1 MELWCL
7 IKKMYFCEKLT
18 KTEMATKKN
27 VNEPAPEQAIENAL
41 SNTERFLQDNGKT
54 MLIALAI
61 VVVLVGG
68 FFGYRYLH
76 VMPRQEKAAEAMY
89 VAEQLFAQ
97 DDFATALNGDGNNM
111 GFAEVAKTYGNT
123 PQGRLAAH
131 YAGVCAVKGG
141 DLDGA
146 LAFLAKYKPTK
157 GAAAEIINA
166 QNLGLQGDIYVEKG
180 DLKKGAEFYNKAVGA
195 SNNSLTAPYYL
206 KKLGGIY
213 EAQGDKAG
221 ALKAY
226 RTILDSYAQ
235 SLEARDIEKYIGTI
249 Q

>member
-1 MELWCL
+1 MPLLEDLL
-7 IKKMYFCEKLT
+7 KKCGVKIGD
-18 KTEMATKKN
+18 
-27 VNEPAPEQAIENAL
+27 V
-41 SNTERFLQDNGKT
+41 D
-54 MLIALAI
+54 
-61 VVVLVGG
+61 V
-68 FFGYRYLH
+68 
-76 VMPRQEKAAEAMY
+76 
-89 VAEQLFAQ
+89 FA
-97 DDFATALNGDGNNM
+97 
-111 GFAEVAKTYGNT
+111 VAKGPGSFTGV
-123 PQGRLAAH
+123 RI
-131 YAGVCAVKGG
+131 GVCAVKGG

-146 LAFLAKYKPTK
+146 LAFLAQYKPAK

-180 DLKKGAEFYNKAVGA
+180 DLKKGAEFYNKAVEA

>member
-1 MELWCL
+1 
-7 IKKMYFCEKLT
+7 
-18 KTEMATKKN
+18 MATKKN

-41 SNTERFLQDNGKT
+41 SNTERFLQENGKT
-54 MLIALAI
+54 LIIALAI

-68 FFGYRYLH
+68 FFGYRYFH
-76 VMPRQEKAAEAMY
+76 VLPRQEKAAEAMY

-97 DDFATALNGDGNNM
+97 DDFATGLNGDGNNM
-111 GFAEVAKTYGNT
+111 GFAEVADVYGNT

-131 YAGVCAVKGG
+131 YAGVCAVKEGN
-141 DLDGA
+141 LDAA
-146 LAFLAKYKPTK
+146 LTFLAQYKPTK

-180 DLKKGAEFYNKAVGA
+180 DNKKGAEFYNKAVEA

-213 EAQGDKAG
+213 EVEGNKEG
-221 ALKAY
+221 ALKVY
-226 RTILDSYAQ
+226 RTILDSYPQ

>member
-1 MELWCL
+1 
-7 IKKMYFCEKLT
+7 
-18 KTEMATKKN
+18 MATKKK

-54 MLIALAI
+54 MIIALAI

-68 FFGYRYLH
+68 FFGYRYFH
-76 VMPRQEKAAEAMY
+76 VLPRQEKAAEAMY

-111 GFAEVAKTYGNT
+111 GFAEVADTYGNT

-141 DLDGA
+141 DLDAA
-146 LAFLAKYKPTK
+146 LSFLAQYKPTK
-157 GAAAEIINA
+157 GAAAEIVNA
-166 QNLGLQGDIYVEKG
+166 QNFGLQGDIYVEKG
-180 DLKKGAEFYNKAVGA
+180 DNKKGVEFYNKAIEI
-195 SNNSLTAPYYL
+195 SDNSLTAPYYL
-206 KKLGGIY
+206 KKLGSLY
-213 EAQGDKAG
+213 EAEGNKEG

-226 RTILDSYAQ
+226 RTILDSYPQ
-235 SLEARDIEKYIGTI
+235 SIEARDIEKYIGTI

>member
-1 MELWCL
+1 
-7 IKKMYFCEKLT
+7 
-18 KTEMATKKN
+18 MATKKK

-54 MLIALAI
+54 MIIALAI

-68 FFGYRYLH
+68 FFGYRYFH
-76 VMPRQEKAAEAMY
+76 VLPRQEKAAEAMY

-111 GFAEVAKTYGNT
+111 GFAEVADTYGNT

-141 DLDGA
+141 DLDAA
-146 LAFLAKYKPTK
+146 LTFLAQYKPTK
-157 GAAAEIINA
+157 GAAAEIVNA
-166 QNLGLQGDIYVEKG
+166 QNFGLQGDIYVEKG
-180 DLKKGAEFYNKAVGA
+180 DNKKGVEFYNKAIEI
-195 SNNSLTAPYYL
+195 SDNSLTAPYYL
-206 KKLGGIY
+206 KKLGSLY
-213 EAQGDKAG
+213 EAEGNKEG

-226 RTILDSYAQ
+226 RTILDSYPQ
-235 SLEARDIEKYIGTI
+235 SIEARDIEKYIGTI